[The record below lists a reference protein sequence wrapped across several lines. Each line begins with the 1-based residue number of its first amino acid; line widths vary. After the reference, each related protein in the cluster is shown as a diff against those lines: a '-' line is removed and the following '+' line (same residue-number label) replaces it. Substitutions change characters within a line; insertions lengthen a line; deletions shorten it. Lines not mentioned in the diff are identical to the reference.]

1 MKYRYLEEYYKKE
14 PGLVGNFLLKG
25 EQELFRQS
33 GFFLETGAAY
43 MEPGGGGQGW
53 GRGAQNA
60 GGTRGCELGR
70 GSWPGERGP
79 N

>member
-43 MEPGGGGQGW
+43 MEPGGGG
-53 GRGAQNA
+53 
-60 GGTRGCELGR
+60 
-70 GSWPGERGP
+70 
-79 N
+79 